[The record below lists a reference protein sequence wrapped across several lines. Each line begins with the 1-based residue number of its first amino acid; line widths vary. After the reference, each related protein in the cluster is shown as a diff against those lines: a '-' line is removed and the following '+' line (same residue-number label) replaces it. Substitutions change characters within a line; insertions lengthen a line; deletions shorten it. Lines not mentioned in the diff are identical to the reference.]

1 MRIVKDVSELPKLFE
16 IPLGLFEMPL
26 EWGMII
32 TDNQMIVFAQETEEE
47 WEGHNENALELLK
60 EAFPNA
66 SLDKLMHIFGN
77 RMVFVVCDP
86 LLELIVYI
94 PEDSNLSRP
103 QSDCLLKYL
112 EDMKHENAIKNI
124 EISFYD
130 GCKKGIECSLEELLE
145 LVTLKQPQFSELD
158 SSEKFIGIPIE
169 EYLCDNKK
177 KKPRT

>member
-16 IPLGLFEMPL
+16 IPLGLFEIPL

-47 WEGHNENALELLK
+47 WEGHNENALDLLK

-66 SLDKLMHIFGN
+66 SLEKLMHIFGN
-77 RMVFVVCDP
+77 RMVFVACDP
-86 LLELIVYI
+86 LLEFILYI

-130 GCKKGIECSLEELLE
+130 GCKKRIECSLEELLA
-145 LVTLKQPQFSELD
+145 LVTLKQPQFSDTDHQEVI
-158 SSEKFIGIPIE
+158 IGIPIE
-169 EYLCDNKK
+169 KYLDTKGK
-177 KKPRT
+177 SGPKR

>member
-1 MRIVKDVSELPKLFE
+1 MRIVKNVSELPKLYE
-16 IPLGLFEMPL
+16 TPL

-32 TDNQMIVFAQETEEE
+32 TDNQMIVFAQESGEE
-47 WEGHNENALELLK
+47 WEGHNENALDLLK

-66 SLDKLMHIFGN
+66 SLEKIMYIFGK
-77 RMVFVVCDP
+77 RMVFVACDP
-86 LLELIVYI
+86 LLEFILCI

-124 EISFYD
+124 EICYYEGDKSEE
-130 GCKKGIECSLEELLE
+130 ECSLESLLA

>member
-1 MRIVKDVSELPKLFE
+1 MRIVKAVSELPKLYE
-16 IPLGLFEMPL
+16 TPL

-47 WEGHNENALELLK
+47 WEGHDVNALELLK

-66 SLDKLMHIFGN
+66 SLDKRMYIFGN
-77 RMVFVVCDP
+77 RIVFVACDP

-124 EISFYD
+124 EICFYEGD
-130 GCKKGIECSLEELLE
+130 KSEEECSLEALLA

-158 SSEKFIGIPIE
+158 SSEKFIGIPIAK
-169 EYLCDNKK
+169 YLYAEQK